1 MIFNNLKEKE
11 YQMHLKYFNDY
22 YGAEFRFGQG
32 TEELLDMINN
42 YSVDGNLIDFGSG
55 SNIYFWLLAFNDIS
69 EVKCVDISIEAFY
82 INEQI
87 KNKELIGKS
96 FNYPISKFNKSL
108 DEVLKINV
116 DYYVKDMLRG
126 DSIFNK
132 KANNVSQFGLLGL
145 CKTKESYFKNFKRLF
160 DSLKEKGIF
169 LGANWVFSE
178 SYAKRQKF
186 KNDYLNESMIEEFA
200 ISLNSECLYVKKV
213 KIKDDPN
220 YDYVLIYAIKK
231 HRQYSMLDIQ
241 KMRLIN
247 NGVLNKFENVED
259 CIISLVGVQSQYYN
273 YALIS
278 LYNRLR
284 KFDLKYLTDNK
295 NIIKSWG
302 QRTTLH
308 LYHKKD
314 YNMISFLY
322 ADKHNWI
329 KKYAKYLDIDLNEYL
344 ELINVYMKENDIAT
358 KNEIENILPE
368 KYGKY
373 IMQWSGLLIEATYQK
388 IIYGI
393 VNDKDEKIYKKN
405 DIEKNNIDINSL
417 LERYFKY
424 YGPATIS
431 DFLHWSGIRKSD
443 IIQEINNFIL
453 NNHYIY
459 LENEKYYY
467 IDKIPNIKKYK
478 SNDYIV
484 LGKFDPLLVSYNN
497 KKWILNNYDSSIIW
511 RKAGQ
516 IEGVIINSKGIIG
529 TWHYILKNK
538 KVVFNVN
545 LLNNNINK
553 NKLEKNFNLI
563 AKFLNSKDFLINYK
577 EE

>member
-1 MIFNNLKEKE
+1 MIQYLK
-11 YQMHLKYFNDY
+11 
-22 YGAEFRFGQG
+22 
-32 TEELLDMINN
+32 
-42 YSVDGNLIDFGSG
+42 
-55 SNIYFWLLAFNDIS
+55 
-69 EVKCVDISIEAFY
+69 
-82 INEQI
+82 
-87 KNKELIGKS
+87 
-96 FNYPISKFNKSL
+96 
-108 DEVLKINV
+108 
-116 DYYVKDMLRG
+116 
-126 DSIFNK
+126 K

-145 CKTKESYFKNFKRLF
+145 CKNKENYFKNFKRLF
-160 DSLKEKGIF
+160 ASLKEEGIF
-169 LGANWVFSE
+169 LGANWIFSE

-200 ISLNSECLYVKKV
+200 TSLNSECLYVKKV
-213 KIKDDPN
+213 KIKDDSN

-284 KFDLKYLTDNK
+284 KFDLKNLTNNK

-344 ELINVYMKENDIAT
+344 ELINGYMKENDIAT

-405 DIEKNNIDINSL
+405 DIEKNDIDVNSL

-443 IIQEINNFIL
+443 IIQEINNFVL

-478 SNDYIV
+478 SNKYII

-511 RKAGQ
+511 GKAGQ

-563 AKFLNSKDFLINYK
+563 AKFLNSKDFLSNYK